1 MNEMSDLIFWYFSY
15 FFVKTY
21 VVDTHNTGE
30 AKNIHLDI
38 PLYLNFVY
46 TLIIPTQPTYTNL
59 AHFDW

>member
-1 MNEMSDLIFWYFSY
+1 MEKYWYFSY
-15 FFVKTY
+15 FIVKTY

-30 AKNIHLDI
+30 IAKTYLDI
-38 PLYLNFVY
+38 LLFLNFVY